1 VKDTR
6 RNYAIVGAF
15 VLAIGA
21 ALLGW
26 IALLSGRAGASDP
39 YYIVYDS
46 VMGLAPGLQ
55 ILYQGYPVGLIDEI
69 ELVEDSGRPRYR
81 VDVSVRRGVRIPAD
95 SRAVITAPGL
105 LSAVVIDIKVG
116 SAPGMLPPG
125 SEIPGVEAA
134 NVIAAV
140 TGVVDQVGPL
150 LASATED
157 VPAILA
163 NLERFSADLNETVT
177 RMNAL
182 LAPENSGR
190 VERTLSNLE
199 GLSVN
204 AEGVTRDLRES
215 VTRLDGL
222 LGSAQGVVDE
232 NRDDLTLAVGDAQ
245 QVLESLARH
254 MEAISHNLEVA
265 TRNLNEFSRELRE
278 NPAVLL
284 RNREAGDGAP
294 APEAP

>member
-1 VKDTR
+1 MRDAR

-15 VLAIGA
+15 VLAMGA

-26 IALLSGRAGASDP
+26 IALLSGRTGATDP

-55 ILYQGYPVGLIDEI
+55 ILYQGYPVGLIEEV
-69 ELVEDSGRPRYR
+69 ELVEDEGRPRYR
-81 VDVSVRRGVRIPAD
+81 VDVSVRRGVRIAAD

-105 LSAVVIDIKVG
+105 LSAVVIDIKAG
-116 SAPGMLPPG
+116 SSPQALPPG
-125 SEIPGVEAA
+125 SEIEGVEAA
-134 NVIAAV
+134 NVLAAV
-140 TGVVDQVGPL
+140 NAVVERIGPL
-150 LASATED
+150 LASASED
-157 VPAILA
+157 GPAILA
-163 NLERFSADLNETVT
+163 NLERFSADLNETVA
-177 RMNAL
+177 RVNAL

-199 GLSVN
+199 GVSVN

-215 VTRLDGL
+215 VARLDGL

-232 NRDDLTLAVGDAQ
+232 NRDEVALAVGDAQ

-284 RNREAGDGAP
+284 RGREAGDAAP
-294 APEAP
+294 APETP

>member
-1 VKDTR
+1 
-6 RNYAIVGAF
+6 
-15 VLAIGA
+15 
-21 ALLGW
+21 
-26 IALLSGRAGASDP
+26 
-39 YYIVYDS
+39 
-46 VMGLAPGLQ
+46 MGLAPGLQ
-55 ILYQGYPVGLIDEI
+55 ILYQGYPVGLIEEI
-69 ELVEDSGRPRYR
+69 ELVEEQGRPRYR
-81 VDVSVRRGVRIPAD
+81 VDVSVRRGVHLNAE

-105 LSAVVIDIKVG
+105 LSAVVIDIKAG
-116 SAPGMLPPG
+116 SSPQVLPPG

-140 TGVVDQVGPL
+140 SGVVDRVEPL
-150 LASATED
+150 LASAAQD

-177 RMNAL
+177 RLNAL

-204 AEGVTRDLRES
+204 AEGATRELRES
-215 VTRLDGL
+215 VARLDGL

-232 NRDDLTLAVGDAQ
+232 NREELTLAVGDAQ
-245 QVLESLARH
+245 QVLETLARH
-254 MEAISHNLEVA
+254 MEAISHNLEVS

-284 RNREAGDGAP
+284 RNREASEGVP